1 MKFKNMFRLNRQ
13 SKRYTFIHKTIE
25 SEEISVLGI
34 IKYLLSFWKIV
45 VIFSGIFGLL
55 GLLFSNSP
63 KFYSSFSKVIPY
75 GDAPPAPSLP
85 AGLEDFF
92 QPAAT
97 GGNAGIETFPAMAGS
112 RSFLFD
118 LLEEP
123 ILSEAHGGYVELGK
137 YVAGLN
143 PPTKMGTAIGVIKN
157 LPNKFWAIFERSED
171 EPDYGMV
178 GSQQNIPVDTLF
190 TISPEKFA
198 LSTTLSSQIKVVGG
212 ASISIET
219 NLPEAKM
226 STRLNN
232 LVLDKLVE
240 ATVRIKTA
248 KQQRDL
254 EFAILQKDTAKV
266 QFENSQ
272 LALAKFRDE
281 NKGNNS
287 AMVQASLERL
297 SSDYSLY
304 FGIYSQLATKVELLK
319 IELLEN
325 TPIYE
330 VFERAYVPSAPS
342 GGFGPSKVLKFIIIG
357 AVFGVLWA
365 VAYTALVALRIL
377 RNKLANT
384 TFDEVSN

>member
-1 MKFKNMFRLNRQ
+1 MFRLNRQ

-45 VIFSGIFGLL
+45 VIFLGIFGLL

-75 GDAPPAPSLP
+75 GEAPPGPSIP
-85 AGLEDFF
+85 TSLEELFA
-92 QPAAT
+92 PAAAAS
-97 GGNAGIETFPAMAGS
+97 NVGIETFPSIVGS

-123 ILSEAHGGYVELGK
+123 ILSEGHGGYIELGK
-137 YVAGLN
+137 YVSGLN
-143 PPTKMGTAIGVIKN
+143 PPTKLSTALGIIKN
-157 LPNKFWAIFERSED
+157 LPNKFWAIFERNQEESGS
-171 EPDYGMV
+171 GMV
-178 GSQQNIPVDTLF
+178 GSQQMIPTDSLF
-190 TISPEKFA
+190 TINPEKFA
-198 LSTTLSSQIKVVGG
+198 LAATLSGQIKVVGG

-232 LVLDKLVE
+232 LVLEKLVE

-254 EFAILQKDTAKV
+254 EFAKLQRDTAKL
-266 QFENSQ
+266 QFESSQ

-342 GGFGPSKVLKFIIIG
+342 GGFSPSKVLKFIIIG